1 MANLKEKVAYL
12 QGLTKGL
19 NVDTQSP
26 EGKLLVNIVDVLDS
40 FAEEWACMSVAQQ
53 ELENYVET
61 IDDDLTD
68 LEDEVYDVK
77 MVDDAEIA
85 DEDEDE
91 DMVEVECPICHED
104 VTFEADLLDED
115 DPVEVTCPHC
125 GGIVYDNTLDFADD
139 EMEDMRSGRHLLHPG
154 V

>member
-40 FAEEWACMSVAQQ
+40 FAEELACMSVAQQ

-68 LEDEVYDVK
+68 LEDEVYDVE
-77 MVDDAEIA
+77 MI
-85 DEDEDE
+85 DEDD
-91 DMVEVECPICHED
+91 DLVEIECPVCHED

-139 EMEDMRSGRHLLHPG
+139 ELDDDDVRSSRHLLHPG